1 MTLGDRTGG
10 EVVRQLGPA
19 LLLWQQ
25 RDRSHAD
32 GRIDVV
38 RAFVIV
44 FAAAA
49 AALVGIA
56 LAGEPAPQREPSWT
70 TSTDVAH
77 GFTLSLPPGWQ
88 RAPESLTP
96 RLTEPRERF
105 SAGTFSLRYVKG
117 DCNHVPDGALRALGP
132 RDAFVTLL
140 ERGRGAESTEF
151 EPRPRRFASVAA
163 ADRQGDSI
171 ICGRDTTGRIEF
183 WMPFRDAGR
192 SFYALVVLGRD
203 APDGIRDQAFAVLDR
218 LRFDPDVRPGWPA
231 SP

>member
-1 MTLGDRTGG
+1 
-10 EVVRQLGPA
+10 
-19 LLLWQQ
+19 
-25 RDRSHAD
+25 
-32 GRIDVV
+32 V

-56 LAGEPAPQREPSWT
+56 LAGEPAPHRKAPWP
-70 TSTDVAH
+70 TSTDAAR

-105 SAGTFSLRYVKG
+105 SAGTFPLRYVQG
-117 DCNHVPDGALRALGP
+117 GCNHVPDGALRALGP
-132 RDAFVTLL
+132 RDGFVTLL
-140 ERGRGAESTEF
+140 ERGRGAAGTEF
-151 EPRPRRFASVAA
+151 EPRPHRFASIAA
-163 ADRQGDSI
+163 ADRQGDTILCSP
-171 ICGRDTTGRIEF
+171 DATGRLEF
-183 WMPFRDAGR
+183 WTPFRDAGR

-203 APDGIRDQAFAVLDR
+203 APADVRDQAFAILDR
-218 LRFDPDVRPGWPA
+218 LRFDPNVRPRWRA